1 MKLSSVIKNNSLYTL
16 LLCNLIMQFSC
27 NSNNSS
33 NGNSDDTTQNI
44 VQEEAAAPAEIP
56 MEDRVQS
63 LLKPNEQYVE
73 PDTKGH
79 EKTSIELKSDVV
91 GFPKY
96 IYEVYD
102 NDLNKY
108 IEINGVKYL
117 MNPIYENNAFGVSI
131 ARKYTCSA
139 RCNKGIIDISYQYPE
154 IVDIKIT
161 SDNSVTWSARYD
173 NFEINPDLVERHNS
187 SKPIKQSTPS
197 VTIADTT
204 ALPIN

>member
-1 MKLSSVIKNNSLYTL
+1 MKLSSVIRNSSLCIL
-16 LLCNLIMQFSC
+16 FLCNLIMLFSC

-44 VQEEAAAPAEIP
+44 VQEEVVAPAEIP

-96 IYEVYD
+96 IY
-102 NDLNKY
+102 
-108 IEINGVKYL
+108 GVKYL

-131 ARKYTCSA
+131 ACKYTCSA
-139 RCNKGIIDISYQYPE
+139 RCNKGMIDISYYYPE
-154 IVDIKIT
+154 SVDIKIT

-173 NFEINPDLVERHNS
+173 NFEINPDLVGRHNS
-187 SKPIKQSTPS
+187 SKPIKESTPS

>member
-1 MKLSSVIKNNSLYTL
+1 MKLSSVIRNSSLCIL
-16 LLCNLIMQFSC
+16 FLCNLIMLFSC

-44 VQEEAAAPAEIP
+44 VQEEVVAPAEIP

-131 ARKYTCSA
+131 ACKYTCSA
-139 RCNKGIIDISYQYPE
+139 RCNKGMIDISYYYPE
-154 IVDIKIT
+154 SVDIKIT
-161 SDNSVTWSARYD
+161 SDNSVDR
-173 NFEINPDLVERHNS
+173 
-187 SKPIKQSTPS
+187 KS
-197 VTIADTT
+197 VV
-204 ALPIN
+204 